1 MEKATIDFICKAS
14 WDKRLELTYKWLK
27 DGAELKSINNP
38 ANRIF
43 WDESRNVLQIR
54 SVVLDD
60 AGRYTCVAFTPG
72 PVSEAR
78 ATAVADI
85 AGTSIFFAY
94 MIDGLNSYI

>member
-1 MEKATIDFICKAS
+1 M
-14 WDKRLELTYKWLK
+14 
-27 DGAELKSINNP
+27 
-38 ANRIF
+38 
-43 WDESRNVLQIR
+43 LQIR